1 VFASPD
7 TIARCGAWG
16 VLFDPGHLL
25 RAVELVRRTIERYV
39 PLRDTEWQRIAPHW
53 TEHAFSR
60 GAFVSAVGQVEQRF
74 YIVKSGVQRLSFP
87 HDGQDICV
95 GFAYDGSWSG
105 DYASFVT
112 RKPGQ
117 FDVVAITDSVLLGIR
132 HEDLQRLYSELPI
145 MERFG
150 RLIMEELLVGRGTRE
165 IEQLSLSAEDRYDRL
180 VARSPHLLQLVPQKD
195 IASYLRM
202 TPETFSR
209 LRRKR

>member
-1 VFASPD
+1 M
-7 TIARCGAWG
+7 
-16 VLFDPGHLL
+16 
-25 RAVELVRRTIERYV
+25 ELVKRTLDRYV
-39 PLRDTEWQRIAPHW
+39 SLSKEEWTRIGPLWR
-53 TEHAFSR
+53 EHAFGR
-60 GAFVSAVGQVEQRF
+60 GSSICAAGQVEQRF
-74 YIVKSGVQRLSFP
+74 YIVQSGVQKLLFA

-105 DYASFVT
+105 EFVSFVT
-112 RKPGQ
+112 RKPAR

-132 HEDLQRLYSELPI
+132 YEDLQTLYREIPV

-150 RLIMEELLVGRGTRE
+150 RLILEQLLTGRAERE
-165 IEQLSLSAEDRYDRL
+165 IEQLSLSAEERYDRL
-180 VARSPHLLQLVPQKD
+180 VARSPQLLQLVPQKD